1 MGRSHLCSSLW
12 NVQIIRWI
20 TSSLRH
26 IAVLRNI
33 TVVSYKFCWI
43 LYCWLGNNIIWYWIF
58 LGHHRMAYIRNDIGG
73 LWLYCALQVNWAL
86 PVLLLFCDLI
96 NYSPLFISVC
106 FFFLFLQWVLA
117 NTGCFSA
124 EDTCSWMDISATI
137 YSICMLVLQLSVV
150 SLVFTCRY
158 FGWM

>member
-58 LGHHRMAYIRNDIGG
+58 FGHHRMAYIRNDIGG

-106 FFFLFLQWVLA
+106 FFFFVPAVGFGQHWLFFCRRYLFLD
-117 NTGCFSA
+117 GYFSNHIF
-124 EDTCSWMDISATI
+124 DLYVGFAT
-137 YSICMLVLQLSVV
+137 
-150 SLVFTCRY
+150 
-158 FGWM
+158 

>member
-1 MGRSHLCSSLW
+1 MGRSHLCSFLW

-33 TVVSYKFCWI
+33 TVVSYKFWWI

-58 LGHHRMAYIRNDIGG
+58 FGHHRMAYIRNDIGG

-106 FFFLFLQWVLA
+106 FFFCSCSGFWPTLAVFLQKIPVLGWIFQQPYIRSVCWFC
-117 NTGCFSA
+117 N
-124 EDTCSWMDISATI
+124 
-137 YSICMLVLQLSVV
+137 LVL
-150 SLVFTCRY
+150 FH
-158 FGWM
+158 